1 MWKDFL
7 VPRLE
12 QWKDLLGARL
22 ENKLG
27 MLPSFAAAMAFY
39 FLVSLVPFLVVFT
52 QVVAWLFQ
60 ANLTP
65 EIVALLRQLLPP
77 ESQLRPDA
85 IVESVS
91 ASSGWGLG
99 PTSTIAAIWTGT
111 GGLNEMARAVHYV
124 FSDPERP
131 HTGGWI
137 RWFKSFVLL
146 GVWVLAIVAAALWL
160 VLLPLAQS
168 ELSRIGANR
177 VSMMLSDR
185 FSFPG
190 AALTIFAACWLSFV
204 VIPERRVSRVAAMSG
219 AALATGWWIGTC
231 ALFAYLL
238 PRVWRVSLFHGA
250 LSSALALLGW
260 AYCVAWG
267 VLIGASW
274 AARADERLEKLEK
287 LTGIGP
293 PQALK

>member
-1 MWKDFL
+1 MM
-7 VPRLE
+7 
-12 QWKDLLGARL
+12 WKDLLGARL
-22 ENKLG
+22 EGKLG

-52 QVVAWLFQ
+52 QVVAWLFK

-77 ESQLRPDA
+77 ESALSPQA
-85 IVESVS
+85 VIESVN
-91 ASSGWGLG
+91 AGSGWGLG
-99 PTSTIAAIWTGT
+99 PTSTLVALWTGT

-131 HTGGWI
+131 HTGGWL
-137 RWFKSFVLL
+137 RWFKSFALL
-146 GVWVLAIVAAALWL
+146 GVWVAAIVAAALWL

-168 ELSRIGANR
+168 ELSRIGAHR
-177 VSMMLSDR
+177 ISEALGAR

-190 AALTIFAACWLSFV
+190 AGLMIFLAFWLSFV
-204 VIPERRVSRVAAMSG
+204 FIPDRRVSRLAALSG
-219 AALATGWWIGTC
+219 AALATGWWLGTC

-250 LSSALALLGW
+250 LSSALAILGW
-260 AYCVAWG
+260 AYCAAWG
-267 VLIGASW
+267 VLLGASW

-293 PQALK
+293 PEALK

>member
-1 MWKDFL
+1 MIDAKA
-7 VPRLE
+7 
-12 QWKDLLGARL
+12 LLGARL
-22 ENKLG
+22 EGKLG

-52 QVVAWLFQ
+52 QVVAWLFK

-77 ESQLRPDA
+77 ESALSPQA
-85 IVESVS
+85 VIESVN

-99 PTSTIAAIWTGT
+99 PTSTLVALWTGT

-131 HTGGWI
+131 HTGGWT

-146 GVWVLAIVAAALWL
+146 GLWVAAIVAAALWL
-160 VLLPLAQS
+160 VLLPLVQS
-168 ELSRIGANR
+168 ELSRIGAHR
-177 VSMMLSDR
+177 MSVALGSR

-190 AALTIFAACWLSFV
+190 AGMMIFLAFWLSFV
-204 VIPERRVSRVAAMSG
+204 FIPDRRVSRLAALSG
-219 AALATGWWIGTC
+219 AALATGWWLGTC

-250 LSSALALLGW
+250 LSSALAILGW
-260 AYCVAWG
+260 AYCAAWG
-267 VLIGASW
+267 VLLGASW
-274 AARADERLEKLEK
+274 AARADERFEKLEK

-293 PQALK
+293 PEALK